1 MDLKPDNVK
10 LSSYVTTKQSVNT
23 FGIGVLYKE
32 VATII
37 TQSSKLQLMYDYH
50 LYALSGC
57 YVYHWLHFPL
67 HLNKNDSEFVL
78 KAFSLS

>member
-32 VATII
+32 VATIL
-37 TQSSKLQLMYDYH
+37 TQSSKLRLMYDYH

-57 YVYHWLHFPL
+57 YDYYWLHFPL